1 MIQRTAARND
11 VAQNVAERIASAIKP
26 WRIVLFGSRAR
37 GDSRDHSDYDFYI
50 EIDAAD
56 DDRLHDV
63 HGRILA
69 LCRGTLGDL
78 DFKVCRRGD
87 LERRR
92 DDPGTIEW
100 DVAREGIVLYAD
112 AAATTRIEPASDR
125 VREQSPE
132 SLESLREWL
141 EAGEADLRARADLQ
155 ASGNQHTRLI
165 CWLSQ
170 QTCEKHMKALL
181 VSRNLNPVRTHDLTL
196 VLLALRAAG
205 LPLAGLDADCALLTK
220 FAVAPRYPG
229 EPKLSDEDARLAS
242 EAADRVVTA
251 VRALFPPSLR

>member
-1 MIQRTAARND
+1 MIQRAASRKSVAQD
-11 VAQNVAERIASAIKP
+11 VADRVASAIQP

-37 GDSRDHSDYDFYI
+37 GDAREHSDYDFYV
-50 EIDAAD
+50 EVAVAD
-56 DDRLHDV
+56 DAGLRDV
-63 HGRILA
+63 HHRIRDLFS
-69 LCRGTLGDL
+69 GEFGL

-112 AAATTRIEPASDR
+112 AAANTRIEPASDR
-125 VREQSPE
+125 VRELPPE
-132 SLESLREWL
+132 SLESVREWL
-141 EAGEADLRARADLQ
+141 TWAERDLKHRAHLVATEESY
-155 ASGNQHTRLI
+155 APEI

-170 QTCEKHMKALL
+170 QTGEKHMKALL
-181 VSRNLNPVRTHDLTL
+181 VARNLKPAKTHELTL
-196 VLLALRAAG
+196 LLAALRATG
-205 LPLAGLDADCALLTK
+205 LPLAGLDADCALLTE

-229 EPKLSDEDARLAS
+229 GPKLSDEDARLAS

-251 VRALFPPSLR
+251 VRAHLPPSLR